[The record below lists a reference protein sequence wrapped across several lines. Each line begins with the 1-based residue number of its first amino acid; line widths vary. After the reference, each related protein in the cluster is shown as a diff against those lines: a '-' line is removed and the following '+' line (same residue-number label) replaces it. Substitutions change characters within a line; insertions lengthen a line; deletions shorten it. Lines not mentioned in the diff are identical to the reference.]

1 MLASTSA
8 DQRGKNQAC
17 CWGLSWHL
25 VGRFI
30 SQGRDTLQVQ
40 ELSPDSPE
48 DGRRWEGTQAVHS
61 LKRSR
66 ENVASIPSSTLRK
79 YSILMGMGLE
89 EGGSRA

>member
-8 DQRGKNQAC
+8 DQQGKNQAC
-17 CWGLSWHL
+17 CWGPSWHL

-30 SQGRDTLQVQ
+30 SQGRDTLQVRN
-40 ELSPDSPE
+40 SPQTPPE
-48 DGRRWEGTQAVHS
+48 DGWRWEGTQAVHS
-61 LKRSR
+61 SKRSR